1 MKAVLFD
8 VYGTLISTGTGSIN
22 AVKSI
27 LAKKH
32 SEIEPEAF
40 YAEWK
45 QLHKKRMRQTLFLT
59 EREIFMK
66 DLAELYSVYGIAGD
80 YKEDVKIMLE
90 SLYNRTVYPEVPE
103 AINRL
108 SKNMR
113 LSLPQILT
121 QNRFFK
127 ILIITGLFSEKSI
140 LRRA

>member
-45 QLHKKRMRQTLFLT
+45 QLHKKRMRQTLFFDR
-59 EREIFMK
+59 ERNF
-66 DLAELYSVYGIAGD
+66 L
-80 YKEDVKIMLE
+80 
-90 SLYNRTVYPEVPE
+90 
-103 AINRL
+103 
-108 SKNMR
+108 
-113 LSLPQILT
+113 
-121 QNRFFK
+121 
-127 ILIITGLFSEKSI
+127 
-140 LRRA
+140 